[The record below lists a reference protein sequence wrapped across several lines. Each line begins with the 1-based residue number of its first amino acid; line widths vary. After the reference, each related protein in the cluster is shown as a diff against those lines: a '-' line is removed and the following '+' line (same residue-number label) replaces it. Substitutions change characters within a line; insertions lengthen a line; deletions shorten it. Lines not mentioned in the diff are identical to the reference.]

1 MSPAD
6 ESERRDGFLSRWSR
20 RKREEAS
27 EAQQAVAPEAEAGAV
42 VEEPGDDFDLSLL
55 PDIESITA
63 ESDIT
68 LFFRKGVPD
77 ALKNAALRKIWTADA
92 SIRDFV
98 APADFQ
104 WDFNAPDGVPGFGPL
119 GTEFDM
125 KSMLRQAVGEPE
137 PEAVPAAQTP
147 SSVARDAQSDGMV
160 AGTESAPAKVD
171 DRPRMPRRFPP
182 NKRRT
187 RFLFRK
193 NRSAR
198 MQMSKSK
205 PIPMRNCRF
214 WPESM
219 AVLCQRDA
227 GASLLPAHRKRL

>member
-6 ESERRDGFLSRWSR
+6 DPERRDGFLARWSR
-20 RKREEAS
+20 RKREEAA
-27 EAQQAVAPEAEAGAV
+27 EAQQKAAPIEVETEADSEKA
-42 VEEPGDDFDLSLL
+42 EDDFDLSLL

-119 GTEFDM
+119 GDEFDM
-125 KSMLRQAVGEPE
+125 KAMLRQAVGELE
-137 PEAVPAAQTP
+137 PEAVPAAQSPSTALRDARTDDTIPGSELPPASVDAP
-147 SSVARDAQSDGMV
+147 SSEATFMASEQESNEVSVSQELLSENANFDIQADSDPKLPVLARKHG
-160 AGTESAPAKVD
+160 
-171 DRPRMPRRFPP
+171 
-182 NKRRT
+182 
-187 RFLFRK
+187 
-193 NRSAR
+193 
-198 MQMSKSK
+198 
-205 PIPMRNCRF
+205 
-214 WPESM
+214 
-219 AVLCQRDA
+219 
-227 GASLLPAHRKRL
+227 GALPT

>member
-27 EAQQAVAPEAEAGAV
+27 EAQQKAVAPEAETGAV
-42 VEEPGDDFDLSLL
+42 AEEPGDDFDLSLL

-137 PEAVPAAQTP
+137 PEAAPAAQTP

-171 DRPRMPRRFPP
+171 DRPPDAAPISP
-182 NKRRT
+182 EQAPDEVSVSQESLSENANVEIEADSDAK
-187 RFLFRK
+187 LPVLARK
-193 NRSAR
+193 HG
-198 MQMSKSK
+198 
-205 PIPMRNCRF
+205 
-214 WPESM
+214 
-219 AVLCQRDA
+219 
-227 GASLLPAHRKRL
+227 GALPT